1 MKKHNKFPRKGEGLD
16 GNSVQSPHSKIAGQ
30 LTWCNNN
37 CIISMQ
43 GFVWVVFFV
52 KAKQAFCYPAL
63 LTVDGWFHFFISK
76 GLGKWQFTSIP
87 LTEARI
93 CLYNL
98 RMYGHAPLLMGLYN
112 NYSRYYKVR
121 RRLYVNEPFDK
132 LNLSGKNILKNGPG
146 KVWRL
151 GVMLRNMTWS
161 HRWSKRNMGHLW
173 RNMRVCTGKI

>member
-1 MKKHNKFPRKGEGLD
+1 MLLSFQIWIQISHKPWVILTLLWTTRPWWKTQQIPPKR
-16 GNSVQSPHSKIAGQ
+16 NSVQSPHSKIAGQ

-43 GFVWVVFFV
+43 GFVWVVFFI

-98 RMYGHAPLLMGLYN
+98 RMYGHTPLLMGIYN
-112 NYSRYYKVR
+112 NYPGHYKVR
-121 RRLYVNEPFDK
+121 RRIYVCEPFDK
-132 LNLSGKNILKNGPG
+132 LNLSGKNI
-146 KVWRL
+146 
-151 GVMLRNMTWS
+151 
-161 HRWSKRNMGHLW
+161 
-173 RNMRVCTGKI
+173 